1 MQKFSNA
8 IGIDVSKSAL
18 DLHDHLNGVRLQVD
32 NTSSGLKKLLEWS
45 RKHNKDF
52 ASVFFCFEHTGL
64 YSLPLAIFLTEN
76 KVPYAVVPGMEVKRS
91 IGISRGKSDRID
103 AQRIAEYAYLRRE
116 KIDLY
121 QLPSS
126 SLLELKSLLTLRE
139 KMVTQ
144 RAGYLA
150 NRKETLDFFQIAK
163 SSSVLIRVQDKM
175 ISELDNQ
182 IEKVEAEIKKIINND
197 PHLKKIFHLVT
208 SVKGVGLVV
217 GVSLIV
223 YSNCFSTFSDWR
235 KFASYCGIAPFEY
248 SSGTSIKGKTKIHY
262 LGNKRLK
269 SLLSNSATVSI
280 RHNPEMKMYYQKRLQ
295 ERKNKMSTINIIR
308 NKILSRVFAVVQRGT
323 PYVDTLRFAG

>member
-1 MQKFSNA
+1 M
-8 IGIDVSKSAL
+8 VSKVA
-18 DLHDHLNGVRLQVD
+18 GGKFGKFREM
-32 NTSSGLKKLLEWS
+32 NTSLPPHIGVAIPGTPTRNPAPIQQHQPVESAQRADRSFKPQ
-45 RKHNKDF
+45 N
-52 ASVFFCFEHTGL
+52 TGL

-182 IEKVEAEIKKIINND
+182 IEKVEAEIKKASRD
-197 PHLKKIFHLVT
+197 T
-208 SVKGVGLVV
+208 CGD
-217 GVSLIV
+217 IV
-223 YSNCFSTFSDWR
+223 CDILP
-235 KFASYCGIAPFEY
+235 AIE
-248 SSGTSIKGKTKIHY
+248 
-262 LGNKRLK
+262 
-269 SLLSNSATVSI
+269 SA
-280 RHNPEMKMYYQKRLQ
+280 R
-295 ERKNKMSTINIIR
+295 
-308 NKILSRVFAVVQRGT
+308 QR
-323 PYVDTLRFAG
+323 R